1 MSRPRKTNP
10 TTPKDPTPGV
20 LPKREAETAKRQ
32 AKGREAARG
41 EKPRVVVGSAAARA
55 LGIM

>member
-10 TTPKDPTPGV
+10 TTPKEPKPGA

-32 AKGREAARG
+32 AKGRETGRG
-41 EKPRVVVGSAAARA
+41 AKPRVVAGTAAARA